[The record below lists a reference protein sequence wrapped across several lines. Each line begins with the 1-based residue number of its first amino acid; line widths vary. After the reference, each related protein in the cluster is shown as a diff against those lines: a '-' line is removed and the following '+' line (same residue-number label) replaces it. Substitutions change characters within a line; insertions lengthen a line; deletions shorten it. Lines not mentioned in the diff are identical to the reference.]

1 MKKSSVRSLAVCLMA
16 FLMIG
21 LCIAFT
27 ACDDKGPGQTDNT
40 DNTGNTDITDDT
52 DNAGNTDDI
61 GNAGETPPET
71 VYTFESFSMTV
82 DGEIVAD
89 IEESNA
95 MLEGT
100 QAYFKD
106 EKFYMTMY
114 GGEWGYPYTYEDGIY
129 VIKYDLSHLPDSVE
143 ATATAKV
150 VVNADTLTVTIVA
163 NASGQQAVE
172 IFIYKA

>member
-40 DNTGNTDITDDT
+40 GNTDITDDT
-52 DNAGNTDDI
+52 DNAG
-61 GNAGETPPET
+61 ETPPVT

-82 DGEIVAD
+82 DGENVPVSD
-89 IEESNA
+89 EELD
-95 MLEGT
+95 MYEGT

-106 EKFYMTMY
+106 EKFYMTIS

-129 VIKYDLSHLPDSVE
+129 VMKYDLSHLPDSVE

-172 IFIYKA
+172 IFFYKA

>member
-1 MKKSSVRSLAVCLMA
+1 MKKLSVKSIAVCLMA

-27 ACDDKGPGQTDNT
+27 ACGDKGPGQT

-52 DNAGNTDDI
+52 DNA

-89 IEESNA
+89 IEEANA

-100 QAYFKD
+100 QAYFRD
-106 EKFYMTMY
+106 EKFYMTAY
-114 GGEWGYPYTYEDGIY
+114 GAEIGYPYTYEDGIY
-129 VIKYDLSHLPDSVE
+129 VINGDLSHLPDSVE
-143 ATATAKV
+143 VTATAKV
-150 VVNADTLTVTIVA
+150 VVNADTLTFTAVV

>member
-1 MKKSSVRSLAVCLMA
+1 MA

-27 ACDDKGPGQTDNT
+27 ACGDKGPGQT

-52 DNAGNTDDI
+52 GNTDDTD
-61 GNAGETPPET
+61 NAGETPPVT

-89 IEESNA
+89 IEEANA

-100 QAYFKD
+100 QAYFRD
-106 EKFYMTMY
+106 EKFYMTIS

>member
-1 MKKSSVRSLAVCLMA
+1 MA

-27 ACDDKGPGQTDNT
+27 ACGDKGPGQTD
-40 DNTGNTDITDDT
+40 DTGNTDITDDT
-52 DNAGNTDDI
+52 DDTGNTDDTD
-61 GNAGETPPET
+61 NAGETPPMT
-71 VYTFESFSMTV
+71 VYTFESFSMTI
-82 DGEIVAD
+82 DGESSSFPDEVLD
-89 IEESNA
+89 VY
-95 MLEGT
+95 EGT

-106 EKFYMTMY
+106 EKFYMTIS

>member
-40 DNTGNTDITDDT
+40 GNTDITDGT
-52 DNAGNTDDI
+52 D
-61 GNAGETPPET
+61 NAGETPPMT

-89 IEESNA
+89 IEEANA

-106 EKFYMTMY
+106 EKFYMTIS

-129 VIKYDLSHLPDSVE
+129 VMKYDLSHLPDSVE